1 MNQYAA
7 NLLQQAVDL
16 GYSEG
21 REAGRADYDD
31 GWRPDYRNSHAWE
44 DASYGYNGWYVDRS
58 EYMHYFRE
66 GFQRGYEDGY
76 HGRSQYGQR
85 NDQGEYLILAAVLSA
100 ILAFQHL

>member
-1 MNQYAA
+1 MNQYGAD
-7 NLLQQAVDL
+7 LLQQAVDL
-16 GYSEG
+16 GYREG

-31 GWRPDYRNSHAWE
+31 GWQPDYRNSHAWE

-58 EYMHYFRE
+58 EYIHYFRQ

-76 HGRSQYGQR
+76 YGRSQYGQR
-85 NDQGEYLILAAVLSA
+85 NDKGEYLILAAVLSA